1 MSDSDAD
8 APAKLNS
15 VMHHI
20 FRYCVISLL
29 FLIFKF
35 KKKEISTTA
44 FVFLILL
51 WATSHPAVFDF
62 GGEKQKY
69 KVI

>member
-8 APAKLNS
+8 APAKRNS
-15 VMHHI
+15 MMHHI

-51 WATSHPAVFDF
+51 
-62 GGEKQKY
+62 
-69 KVI
+69 